1 MKKKYVLIVESR
13 AILRAG
19 LLNIFKRA
27 PNVSSVDETA
37 TSEELNIRLKNQPL
51 DLIVIHQSLL
61 TDIQS
66 LPRGH
71 FVVLTAEP
79 DKNILLAAHT
89 FGALGYL
96 SENTSP
102 ELLRMTLSLSE
113 GDFLLDPAFTSW
125 VLNYV
130 DGDTLPS
137 GNPEVLTAREQEI
150 FVLLRSGLTNRSI
163 AAQLGVSESTVKSHI
178 AHIFRKLDMKRRPV
192 KKFLSNSD
200 ST

>member
-1 MKKKYVLIVESR
+1 VKKKYVLIVESR

-27 PNVSSVDETA
+27 PSVSSVDEIA
-37 TSEELNIRLKNQPL
+37 TSEELNIRIKGQPL

>member
-1 MKKKYVLIVESR
+1 METSWHVLYANKIFVTKERISRRRAPIVKKKCVLIVEAR
-13 AILRAG
+13 AILRTG
-19 LLNIFKRA
+19 LLNIFRED
-27 PNVSSVDETA
+27 PSVSSVDEIV
-37 TSEELNIRLKNQPL
+37 TSEELNIRVKSQSL
-51 DLIVIHQSLL
+51 DLVVIHQSLL
-61 TDIQS
+61 TDMQS

-102 ELLRMTLSLSE
+102 ELLRMTLRLAE

-130 DGDTLPS
+130 NGDTLPS

-150 FVLLRSGLTNRSI
+150 FALLRSGL
-163 AAQLGVSESTVKSHI
+163 
-178 AHIFRKLDMKRRPV
+178 
-192 KKFLSNSD
+192 
-200 ST
+200 